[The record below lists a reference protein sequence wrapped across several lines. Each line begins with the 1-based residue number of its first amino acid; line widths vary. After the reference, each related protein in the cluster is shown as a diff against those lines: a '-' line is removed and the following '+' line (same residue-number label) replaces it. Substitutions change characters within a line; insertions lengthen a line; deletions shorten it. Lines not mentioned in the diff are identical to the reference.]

1 MTVKELKQILEP
13 MADDATVFARDRDCI
28 SLYCIDV
35 VNHPS
40 PPLEKTR
47 GIRYRENITDV
58 YGGDNV
64 WESEL
69 GNSKQAIIFCG
80 CD

>member
-1 MTVKELKQILEP
+1 MTVKELKQILGP
-13 MADDATVFARDRDCI
+13 MADDAAVFARDRDCI
-28 SLYCIDV
+28 SLYRVDV

-40 PPLEKTR
+40 PNPDTHD
-47 GIRYRENITDV
+47 IQYREKITDI

-64 WESEL
+64 RESEL
-69 GNSKQAIIFCG
+69 GNAKQAIIFCD